1 MKREEIDNKLKWD
14 LSKIYESKK
23 LWQDEYEKLGKLI
36 NKLDKYKGKLYD
48 NANNLYELL
57 CLEDEMEILFSKLSF
72 YAYLN
77 KDVNLNSSNAQ
88 QLCGLLDKYNILLS
102 EKTSYIMPELL
113 TGDMNII
120 NKFEKEN
127 EKLKEYHFMFE
138 NLFRYKNHT
147 LSEKEERVLNIIS
160 SSLEAP
166 SEISSVLRDNDI
178 DFGMIKDETG
188 NLVKLTNNN
197 YSLFIESPKQA
208 VRKEAFLKLH
218 NTYKEY
224 QNVLAVSYKHTIENM
239 YNLSML
245 KNYKSSLEYS
255 LYSDNINEKVYD
267 NLVKTVNENLNV
279 LHKYYKFKKDA
290 LNKKELNLYDVYAS
304 MVKSSP
310 KKYSLEEAKELIL
323 NTFSIFGEDYTNKL
337 KYMFD
342 NSYIDY
348 MPHDSKRSGAYSS
361 TIYGVHPYVLL
372 NYNGKYDDV
381 STLAH
386 ELGHAMHGVYS
397 CENNPY
403 VYHDTSIFIAEVA
416 STVNE
421 LLLANYVFNH
431 SNDKKEKLYILD
443 KTLELIR
450 ATLFRQTM
458 FAEFERDMHT
468 LNQNNEVITYELL
481 NTKYYELNKKYFGS
495 SVNVNKE
502 IEIEWAR
509 IPHFYTPFYVYKYAT
524 GISASIAIVSKILNN
539 EKNAVENYIKF
550 LKLGSSVYPIDALKV
565 AGVDMENKSAIQD
578 AVNYFDKLLNE
589 YKKLNK

>member
-23 LWQDEYEKLGKLI
+23 LWQDDYEKLGKLI

-178 DFGMIKDETG
+178 DFGMIKDEAG